1 MLRDTV
7 RKFSEEIVAPK
18 VREMDE
24 AEKMDPEIIKGL
36 FDNGFMGIETSA
48 DHGGAECGFTS
59 AIVVIEELAKVD
71 PSVSVLCDVHNTL
84 VNTVLRKYATKEVQ
98 DKYLPELA
106 TSKLGSF
113 CLSEPASGSDAFALQ
128 TRAVKQDNG
137 DYIINGSKMWI
148 TNSAEAELFLVFA
161 NVDPSKGYKGITC
174 FLVEKDSGVQI
185 AKKEQKLG
193 IRASSTCT
201 LNFDDLRVPANQVIG
216 EVGKGYKIAIEILN
230 EGRIGIA
237 AQMLG
242 LAQGAYDK
250 SVRYAY
256 ERKQF
261 GQPVGE
267 FQAMQVQFAEAA
279 TEIEAGRLLC
289 YNAARMKEEGRPFTK
304 EAAMAKW
311 YASQVANKV
320 SRKAIEWAGGVGY
333 TRETGIEKYYRDAL
347 IGSIYEGTSNIQLI
361 TIAKFMKKEMG
372 I

>member
-1 MLRDTV
+1 
-7 RKFSEEIVAPK
+7 
-18 VREMDE
+18 
-24 AEKMDPEIIKGL
+24 
-36 FDNGFMGIETSA
+36 
-48 DHGGAECGFTS
+48 
-59 AIVVIEELAKVD
+59 
-71 PSVSVLCDVHNTL
+71 
-84 VNTVLRKYATKEVQ
+84 
-98 DKYLPELA
+98 
-106 TSKLGSF
+106 
-113 CLSEPASGSDAFALQ
+113 
-128 TRAVKQDNG
+128 
-137 DYIINGSKMWI
+137 MWI

-216 EVGKGYKIAIEILN
+216 EIGKGYKIAIEILN

-250 SVRYAY
+250 SVKYAY

-279 TEIEAGRLLC
+279 TEIEGMTAVHISCL
-289 YNAARMKEEGRPFTK
+289 ND
-304 EAAMAKW
+304 
-311 YASQVANKV
+311 SQV
-320 SRKAIEWAGGVGY
+320 
-333 TRETGIEKYYRDAL
+333 L
-347 IGSIYEGTSNIQLI
+347 
-361 TIAKFMKKEMG
+361 
-372 I
+372 

>member
-1 MLRDTV
+1 
-7 RKFSEEIVAPK
+7 
-18 VREMDE
+18 
-24 AEKMDPEIIKGL
+24 
-36 FDNGFMGIETSA
+36 
-48 DHGGAECGFTS
+48 
-59 AIVVIEELAKVD
+59 
-71 PSVSVLCDVHNTL
+71 
-84 VNTVLRKYATKEVQ
+84 
-98 DKYLPELA
+98 
-106 TSKLGSF
+106 
-113 CLSEPASGSDAFALQ
+113 
-128 TRAVKQDNG
+128 
-137 DYIINGSKMWI
+137 MWI

-185 AKKEQKLG
+185 AKKEMKLG

-242 LAQGAYDK
+242 LAQGAYNK
-250 SVRYAY
+250 SVKYAY

-279 TEIEAGRLLC
+279 TEIEGKFSNCLNTTVVSAEHLFFSAGRLLC

-333 TRETGIEKYYRDAL
+333 TRETGSTCYRL
-347 IGSIYEGTSNIQLI
+347 FY
-361 TIAKFMKKEMG
+361 
-372 I
+372 

>member
-1 MLRDTV
+1 M
-7 RKFSEEIVAPK
+7 
-18 VREMDE
+18 
-24 AEKMDPEIIKGL
+24 
-36 FDNGFMGIETSA
+36 
-48 DHGGAECGFTS
+48 
-59 AIVVIEELAKVD
+59 
-71 PSVSVLCDVHNTL
+71 
-84 VNTVLRKYATKEVQ
+84 
-98 DKYLPELA
+98 
-106 TSKLGSF
+106 
-113 CLSEPASGSDAFALQ
+113 
-128 TRAVKQDNG
+128 
-137 DYIINGSKMWI
+137 
-148 TNSAEAELFLVFA
+148 FA

-242 LAQGAYDK
+242 LAQGAYEK
-250 SVRYAY
+250 SVKYAY

-279 TEIEAGRLLC
+279 TEIEGSRAITLTCIARIKSNTECFVQPAGRLLC

-333 TRETGIEKYYRDAL
+333 TRETGSKSAHR
-347 IGSIYEGTSNIQLI
+347 S
-361 TIAKFMKKEMG
+361 KPV
-372 I
+372 